1 MTAKLVWLFVRWMAS
16 VTFMLTARAEI
27 FSHAERH
34 GLAQV
39 MGELEEQVKS
49 EYGDYAVDIFLKG
62 HFIDTLLAS
71 ELPKE

>member
-27 FSHAERH
+27 FSHAERM

-39 MGELEEQVKS
+39 MGELEAQVKS
-49 EYGDYAVDIFLKG
+49 AYGDYV
-62 HFIDTLLAS
+62 
-71 ELPKE
+71 P